1 MKVWIGTFLSVA
13 IVSIISLVGVF
24 FLLLKKEKLKSIQ
37 LILVGLA
44 TGALLGGA
52 FFHLLPEA
60 FKAFKTPLN
69 VSILMVIGFM
79 MFYILERFLH
89 WQHDHSSAMID
100 HQIKPFG
107 PINLIADAFHN
118 FLDGL
123 LIGAAFWYK
132 FEIGIAT
139 TISVLL
145 HELPHEFGNFGV
157 LLHAGYKPR
166 KALLFNFLSACSSFL
181 GAFVVLAFNNIAGY
195 LSIAVL
201 PFAAGGFIY
210 LAAADL
216 IPELQREKAFIGS
229 VLQFFALILGIGIML
244 FVLLLSKK

>member
-1 MKVWIGTFLSVA
+1 MKVWLGTFVSVA
-13 IVSIISLVGVF
+13 IVSLISLVGIF
-24 FLLLKKEKLKSIQ
+24 FLLLKKDKLNKIQ

-44 TGALLGGA
+44 AGGLLGGA

-60 FKAFKTPLN
+60 FEAFKKPLTA
-69 VSILMVIGFM
+69 SILLVSGFL

-89 WQHDHSSAMID
+89 WQHDHSSAISEN
-100 HQIKPFG
+100 HIKPFG

-118 FLDGL
+118 FLDGI
-123 LIGAAFWYK
+123 LIGAAFYYK

-139 TISVLL
+139 ALSVLM

-157 LLHAGYKPR
+157 LVHAGYTPR
-166 KALLFNFLSACSSFL
+166 RALVFNFLSACSSFL
-181 GAFVVLAFNNIAGY
+181 GAFAVLIFSNIAGI
-195 LSIAVL
+195 LSVAVL

-216 IPELQREKAFIGS
+216 IPELQREKAIIKS
-229 VLQFFALILGIGIML
+229 IYQFLALLLGAGIML
-244 FVLLLSKK
+244 VVLLFSK

>member
-1 MKVWIGTFLSVA
+1 MKIWIGTFISVA
-13 IVSIISLVGVF
+13 IVSIISLAGIF
-24 FLLLKKEKLKSIQ
+24 FLLLKKEKLKNIQ

-44 TGALLGGA
+44 TGGLLGGA
-52 FFHLLPEA
+52 FFHLIPEA
-60 FKAFKTPLN
+60 FKAFRNPMNASVYL
-69 VSILMVIGFM
+69 VIGFI

-89 WQHDHSSAMID
+89 WQHDHNSGITES
-100 HQIKPFG
+100 HIKPFG

-139 TISVLL
+139 TLSVLM

-157 LLHAGYKPR
+157 LLHAGYSPR
-166 KALLFNFLSACSSFL
+166 RALLFNFLSACSSFL
-181 GAFVVLAFNNIAGY
+181 GALVVLIFSNLAAY
-195 LSIAVL
+195 LSVAVL

-216 IPELQREKAFIGS
+216 IPELQSEKALVKSIY
-229 VLQFFALILGIGIML
+229 QFLALIFGIGIMFL
-244 FVLLLSKK
+244 VLLVSK

>member
-1 MKVWIGTFLSVA
+1 MKVFLGTFLSIAV
-13 IVSIISLVGVF
+13 VSLISLVGIF
-24 FLLLKKEKLKSIQ
+24 FLLLKKEKLKNIQ
-37 LILVGLA
+37 LVLVGLA
-44 TGALLGGA
+44 AGALLGGA

-60 FKAFKTPLN
+60 FEAFKKPIT
-69 VSILMVIGFM
+69 VSILLLSGFL

-89 WQHDHSSAMID
+89 WQHDHSSGIGEN
-100 HQIKPFG
+100 HIKPFG

-118 FLDGL
+118 FLDGI

-139 TISVLL
+139 ALSVLL

-157 LLHAGYKPR
+157 LVHAGYTPKR
-166 KALLFNFLSACSSFL
+166 ALIFNFLSACCSFL
-181 GAFVVLAFNNIAGY
+181 GAIVVLVFSNVAGI
-195 LSIAVL
+195 LSVAVL

-216 IPELQREKAFIGS
+216 IPELQREKAIIKSIF
-229 VLQFFALILGIGIML
+229 QFLALLFGLGIMFI
-244 FVLLLSKK
+244 VLLFSK

>member
-1 MKVWIGTFLSVA
+1 MKIWIGTFISVA
-13 IVSIISLVGVF
+13 IVSIISLAGIF
-24 FLLLKKEKLKSIQ
+24 FLLLKKEKLKNIQ

-44 TGALLGGA
+44 TGGLLGGA
-52 FFHLLPEA
+52 FFHLIPEA
-60 FKAFKTPLN
+60 FKAFRNPMNASVYL
-69 VSILMVIGFM
+69 VIGFI

-89 WQHDHSSAMID
+89 WQHDHNSGIAES
-100 HQIKPFG
+100 HIKPFG

-139 TISVLL
+139 TLSVLM

-157 LLHAGYKPR
+157 LLHAGYSPR
-166 KALLFNFLSACSSFL
+166 RALLFNFLSACSSFL
-181 GAFVVLAFNNIAGY
+181 GALVVLIFSNLAAY
-195 LSIAVL
+195 LSVAVL

-216 IPELQREKAFIGS
+216 IPELQSEKALIKS
-229 VLQFFALILGIGIML
+229 VYQFLALIFGIGIM
-244 FVLLLSKK
+244 FVVLLVSK

>member
-13 IVSIISLVGVF
+13 IVSLISLAGIF
-24 FLLLKKEKLKSIQ
+24 FLILKKEKLKSIQ

-52 FFHLLPEA
+52 FIHLLPEA

-69 VSILMVIGFM
+69 VSILMVAGFM
-79 MFYILERFLH
+79 MFYVLERFLH
-89 WQHDHSSAMID
+89 WQHDHTSGISD

-139 TISVLL
+139 TLSVLL

-157 LLHAGYKPR
+157 LLHAGYKPKR
-166 KALLFNFLSACSSFL
+166 ALLFNFLSACSSFL
-181 GAFVVLAFNNIAGY
+181 GALIVLVFNKLAGF

-216 IPELQREKAFIGS
+216 IPELQHEKAIIRS
-229 VLQFFALILGIGIML
+229 VYQFFALIFGIGIMFL
-244 FVLLLSKK
+244 VLIFSK

>member
-1 MKVWIGTFLSVA
+1 MKIWIGTLLSVA
-13 IVSIISLVGVF
+13 IVSLVSLIGI
-24 FLLLKKEKLKSIQ
+24 FLLILKKDKLKSIQ

-44 TGALLGGA
+44 TGGLLGGA

-60 FKAFKTPLN
+60 FEAFKKPMNASMLL
-69 VSILMVIGFM
+69 VLGFL

-89 WQHDHSSAMID
+89 WQHDHNSGISD
-100 HQIKPFG
+100 QHIKPFG

-118 FLDGL
+118 FLDGI

-139 TISVLL
+139 ALSVLL

-157 LLHAGYKPR
+157 LLHAGYTPKR
-166 KALLFNFLSACSSFL
+166 ALIFNFLSACSSFL
-181 GAFVVLAFNNIAGY
+181 GALIVLVFSNSAGF
-195 LSIAVL
+195 LSIAAL

-216 IPELQREKAFIGS
+216 IPELQSEKQIIKS
-229 VLQFFALILGIGIML
+229 IYQFLAILLGLGIMFI
-244 FVLLLSKK
+244 VLLLSK